1 MSKFN
6 KKNES
11 SKKISFEGGVVYSKT
26 IEDAWINFL
35 FSSMMTPTFYESAQ
49 EQQSRFVGLTKAM
62 LDKYG
67 PEFVAKAAHYSRNVM
82 GMRSI
87 SAMTAALLNDVSFD
101 GKREFYGKYFHRPD
115 DVAEVFGAVGMLRK
129 KVSHGLMR
137 GAKDYIEGLDSYRM
151 GKYKMSG
158 HDFNMYDLINL
169 THAHSKTVEL
179 LKKNEL
185 PVPETWETVISAC
198 HDDQQKREAW
208 MRLVS
213 EDKLGYLALIRNIRN
228 IINCG
233 PGTAFIEDVLAPK
246 IVNEEAIRK
255 SMVFPYTIYVA
266 RKQMD
271 TIPAKIENSLDKAL
285 EISLGNIPK
294 FDGSS
299 LSIIDVSGSMC
310 GSFGGSRISF
320 REISAIYAAQFNK
333 ASLSND
339 IGTGDND
346 VILFSTTAEFL
357 DCGNARGISG
367 MIDAINRKSLGGST
381 FIDKVYPLV
390 SKHYDRIL
398 LFSDMQIA
406 DQRAGYFGPYSGNR
420 KKSFNSWFEEYQR
433 KYGKSHVY
441 SFDLANYGNQ
451 VVRIAGDISYMT
463 GLNDKVF
470 VFMKMQEQ
478 GKSLVDEIKAYNY

>member
-6 KKNES
+6 KKNDS
-11 SKKISFEGGVVYSKT
+11 SKNISFEGGVVYSKT
-26 IEDAWINFL
+26 VEDNWINFM

-87 SAMTAALLNDVSFD
+87 SAMTAALLNDVSFE
-101 GKREFYGKYFHRPD
+101 GKREFYRKYFHRPD
-115 DVAEVFGAVGMLRK
+115 DVSEVFGAVGMLGK

-137 GAKDYIEGLDSYRM
+137 GAKDYIEGLDAYRM
-151 GKYKMSG
+151 GKYKMIG

-169 THAHSKTVEL
+169 THAHSKTVDL
-179 LKKNEL
+179 LKKGDL

-198 HDDQQKREAW
+198 HDDRQKREAW
-208 MRLVS
+208 MHLVS

-228 IINCG
+228 IINCD
-233 PGTAFIEDVLAPK
+233 PGTEFIEDVLASK

-266 RKQMD
+266 NKQMD
-271 TIPAKIENSLDKAL
+271 TITAKIEDALNKAL
-285 EISLGNIPK
+285 EISLGNVPK
-294 FDGSS
+294 FEGSS

-310 GSFGGSRISF
+310 SSFGGSRISCK
-320 REISAIYAAQFNK
+320 EISAIYAAQFNK
-333 ASLSND
+333 ASFSND
-339 IGTGDND
+339 IGIGDND
-346 VILFSTTAEFL
+346 VILFSTEAEFL
-357 DCGNARGISG
+357 DFGNIGRITE
-367 MIDAINRKSLGGST
+367 MVDYINRKYLGGST
-381 FIDKVYPLV
+381 FIDKVYPKV
-390 SKHYDRIL
+390 RKHYDRIL

-406 DQRAGYFGPYSGNR
+406 AQHGGYFGPYSKNNN
-420 KKSFNSWFEEYQR
+420 KSFDSWFEEYQR

-441 SFDLANYGNQ
+441 SFDLANYDNQ
-451 VVRIAGDISYMT
+451 VVRTVGDISYMT

-470 VFMKMQEQ
+470 MFMKMQEQ
-478 GKSLVDEIKAYNY
+478 GKSLVDEIKNYKY